1 MIRKYHC
8 TIFLAPNFNALSLM
22 IHHALSLIRNE
33 LVNYLSVN
41 GYTLT
46 TAKDI
51 ILIENIGLFE
61 SSSTGVN
68 FDDKIILTL
77 VNIEEESALKN
88 APFIRKDA
96 IAPARYE
103 NPPVF
108 LNLYLLVT
116 ACNKSTDDKS
126 YLDALGRL
134 SLVIRF
140 FQGKNAF
147 TLGTSSGPLDPAT
160 TTEAALRLR
169 ITAELYTMTF
179 EQINHLWGTLGG
191 KQMPFVMYKL
201 RLVEISEARVIRE
214 VPLIEEIET
223 NLSKT
228 R

>member
-1 MIRKYHC
+1 
-8 TIFLAPNFNALSLM
+8 M
-22 IHHALSLIRNE
+22 IHQALSLIRDE
-33 LVNYLSVN
+33 LVVYLSVN
-41 GYTLT
+41 GYALSN
-46 TAKDI
+46 AKDI

-77 VNIEEESALKN
+77 VNIEEESTLKN
-88 APFIRKDA
+88 APFIRKDSVG
-96 IAPARYE
+96 PARYE

-108 LNLYLLVT
+108 LNLYLLIT

-126 YLDALGRL
+126 YLDALERL

-140 FQGKNAF
+140 FQGRNFF
-147 TLGTSSGPLDPAT
+147 TIASSSGPIDPTAIS
-160 TTEAALRLR
+160 EDLLRLK
-169 ITAELYTMTF
+169 ITAELYTLTF

-201 RLVEISEARVIRE
+201 RLVEIKESRIARE

-223 NLSKT
+223 NLSRT